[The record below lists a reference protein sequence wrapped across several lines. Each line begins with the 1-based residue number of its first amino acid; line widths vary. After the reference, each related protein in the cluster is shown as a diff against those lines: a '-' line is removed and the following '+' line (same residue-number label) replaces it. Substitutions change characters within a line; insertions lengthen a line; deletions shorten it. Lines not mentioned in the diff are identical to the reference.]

1 MYYIPLPNLRNIKQ
15 LVSKLALDHGFQQV
29 TIADIDT
36 ADYFPK
42 FKQWVDE
49 GNHGE
54 MSFLERNQSLRQ
66 NPNELHPG
74 TCRVL
79 SFRYNY
85 LPEGS
90 GFVRVLQ
97 DQELANVS
105 RYALGR
111 DYHKLMRKKLQKIA
125 NSIVEFCDD
134 IEYRVFV
141 DSAPVLETSFADK
154 SGLGWKGKHTL
165 IINKNA
171 GSWFF
176 LGEIFI
182 NIPLEIDPPVKDE
195 CGNCTS
201 CINLCPT
208 GAIVAPYK
216 VDARKCISYLTI
228 ENQSSIPIELRSLMG
243 NKIYGCDDC
252 QLACPWNR
260 YSSNTTDK
268 DFQARNNLDNIS
280 LLELFN
286 WSENEFSQKLE
297 GSPIR
302 RIGYQN
308 WLRNIAVALG
318 NGLSN
323 QETIRALEEKKSI
336 ANPMVVEHI
345 DWAIEQLEQGH
356 DKAPSTNEKNT
367 KLINSVNKM
376 MPQNA

>member
-1 MYYIPLPNLRNIKQ
+1 LQNLDAIKQ
-15 LVSKLALDHGFQQV
+15 HIKKLALEHGFQQV

-36 ADYFPK
+36 DHYFTRFQQWIAD
-42 FKQWVDE
+42 
-49 GNHGE
+49 GHHGE

-85 LPEGS
+85 LPESS
-90 GFVRVLQ
+90 GFTQVLQ
-97 DQELANVS
+97 DPNLANVS

-125 NSIVEFCDD
+125 ESVVQICEPF
-134 IEYRVFV
+134 EYRVFV
-141 DSAPVLETSFADK
+141 DSAPVLETCFAEK

-165 IINKNA
+165 VINKNA

-208 GAIVAPYK
+208 GAIIAPYK

-228 ENQSSIPIELRSLMG
+228 ENQSAIPVELRSMMG

-260 YSSNTTDK
+260 YSSNTNDK
-268 DFQARNNLDNIS
+268 DFQSRNGLDHAS
-280 LLELFN
+280 LITLFN
-286 WSENEFSQKLE
+286 WSEEEFYQRLE

-318 NGLSN
+318 NGISSE
-323 QETIRALEEKKSI
+323 QTIIALQDKKSV
-336 ANPMVVEHI
+336 ANSMVTEHI
-345 DWAIEQLEQGH
+345 NWAIAQLELRKGKIQSIP
-356 DKAPSTNEKNT
+356 DKNN
-367 KLINSVNKM
+367 KLINSIKKM

>member
-1 MYYIPLPNLRNIKQ
+1 MQNLDVIKQ
-15 LVSKLALDHGFQQV
+15 HIKKLALEHGFQQV

-36 ADYFPK
+36 DHYFTRFQQWIAD
-42 FKQWVDE
+42 
-49 GNHGE
+49 GHHGE

-85 LPEGS
+85 LPESS
-90 GFVRVLQ
+90 GFTQVLQ
-97 DQELANVS
+97 DPNLANVS

-125 NSIVEFCDD
+125 ESVVQICEPF
-134 IEYRVFV
+134 EYRVFV
-141 DSAPVLETSFADK
+141 DSAPVLETCFAEK

-165 IINKNA
+165 VINKNA

-208 GAIVAPYK
+208 GAIIAPYK

-228 ENQSSIPIELRSLMG
+228 ENQSAIPVELRSMMG

-260 YSSNTTDK
+260 YSSNTNDK
-268 DFQARNNLDNIS
+268 DFQSRNGLDHAS
-280 LLELFN
+280 LITLFN
-286 WSENEFSQKLE
+286 WSEEEFYQRLE

-318 NGLSN
+318 NGISSE
-323 QETIRALEEKKSI
+323 QTIIALQDKKSV
-336 ANPMVVEHI
+336 ANSMVTEHI
-345 DWAIEQLEQGH
+345 NWAIAQLELRKGKIQSIP
-356 DKAPSTNEKNT
+356 DKNN
-367 KLINSVNKM
+367 KLINSIKKM

>member
-1 MYYIPLPNLRNIKQ
+1 MQNLDAIKQ
-15 LVSKLALDHGFQQV
+15 HIKKLALEHGFQQV

-36 ADYFPK
+36 DHYFTRFQQWIAD
-42 FKQWVDE
+42 
-49 GNHGE
+49 GHHGE

-85 LPEGS
+85 LPESS
-90 GFVRVLQ
+90 GFTQVLQ
-97 DQELANVS
+97 DPNLANVS

-125 NSIVEFCDD
+125 ESVVQICEPF
-134 IEYRVFV
+134 EYRVFV
-141 DSAPVLETSFADK
+141 DSAPVLETCFAEK

-165 IINKNA
+165 VINKNA

-208 GAIVAPYK
+208 GAIIAPYK

-228 ENQSSIPIELRSLMG
+228 ENQSAIPVELRSMMG

-260 YSSNTTDK
+260 YSSNTNDK
-268 DFQARNNLDNIS
+268 DFQSRNGLDHAS
-280 LLELFN
+280 LITLFN
-286 WSENEFSQKLE
+286 WSEEEFYQRLE

-318 NGLSN
+318 NGISSE
-323 QETIRALEEKKSI
+323 QTIIALQDKKSV
-336 ANPMVVEHI
+336 ANSMVTEHI
-345 DWAIEQLEQGH
+345 NWAIAQLELRKGKIQSIP
-356 DKAPSTNEKNT
+356 DKNN
-367 KLINSVNKM
+367 KLINSIKKM